1 MADKK
6 LEKKE
11 GQAGA
16 AKQTP
21 KDAGNARPVQ
31 KSATKPKDKSI
42 PVDKLNASN
51 DE

>member
-11 GQAGA
+11 GQAGD
-16 AKQTP
+16 AKQAP
-21 KDAGNARPVQ
+21 KGAGNARPGQ
-31 KSATKPKDKSI
+31 KPAKAPKDKSI

>member
-11 GQAGA
+11 RPADA
-16 AKQTP
+16 AKQAP
-21 KDAGNARPVQ
+21 KGAGSARPV
-31 KSATKPKDKSI
+31 SKPARKAKDKSI
-42 PVDKLNASN
+42 PIDKLNASN